1 MRLVKTGQV
10 RPVFSSASL
19 QNTDKEPET
28 GMARNVCAGCI
39 MRLKGIRSD
48 STLPEATGLP
58 SGYTMVAPDDDSCHI
73 CCGMLKRLD
82 SAAELPMKELSTWEF
97 STFWVGTRVEFGLLA
112 REKEVASDMG
122 IEPARS
128 IKVDINRRIGL
139 LIAAHSGKEPK
150 LENPDMLIIVDTAF
164 MTYGLEPSPLF
175 IYGRYRK
182 LARGIPQTKW
192 PCRKCRGKGCSHCN
206 FKGKMYETSVEEI
219 VAAPVMRTTS
229 ATAHSF
235 HGMGREDIDAV
246 MLGHGRPFIL
256 ELQGPRRRQ
265 LDMGSLC
272 ELINAEGSGRV
283 EVSDLRYSSR
293 EEVRNLKAAVP
304 HKSYI
309 ARFTTMSKV
318 NKEKLVE
325 VISGLSGTT
334 LSQRTPIRVAHR
346 RADLVR
352 MRTVI
357 GCRLLE
363 FDGQTASVEII
374 AESGT
379 YIKEF
384 VTGDK
389 GRTVPSISTALGIEC
404 SVVSLDVM
412 EVTTG
417 AGEKW

>member
-1 MRLVKTGQV
+1 
-10 RPVFSSASL
+10 
-19 QNTDKEPET
+19 
-28 GMARNVCAGCI
+28 

-48 STLPEATGLP
+48 SAIPETTDIPL
-58 SGYTMVAPDDDSCHI
+58 GYTMVAADDDSCHI

-82 SAAELPMKELSTWEF
+82 SAAELPLNELSAWEF
-97 STFWVGTRVEFGLLA
+97 STFWVGTKVEFGLLA

-122 IEPARS
+122 IEPDRS

-139 LIAAHSGKEPK
+139 IIASRTGKEPK
-150 LENPDMLIIVDTAF
+150 LDNPDMLIIVDTAF

-192 PCRKCRGKGCSHCN
+192 PCRKCHGKGCGYCD

-219 VAAPVMRTTS
+219 VAAPVMKTTS

-235 HGMGREDIDAV
+235 HGMGREDIDAI
-246 MLGHGRPFIL
+246 MLGNGRPFIL
-256 ELQGPRRRQ
+256 ELQRPRRRQ
-265 LDMGSLC
+265 LDMGTLC
-272 ELINAEGSGRV
+272 ALINAESVGKV

-293 EEVRNLKAAVP
+293 AEVRNLKAAVP
-304 HKSYI
+304 HKSYV

-325 VISGLSGTT
+325 VLSGLSGTT
-334 LSQRTPIRVAHR
+334 LSQRTPTRVAHR
-346 RADLVR
+346 RADLIR

-357 GCRLLE
+357 DCKLLE
-363 FDGQTASVEII
+363 FDGETASVEII

-389 GRTVPSISTALGIEC
+389 GRTVPSISASLGIDC